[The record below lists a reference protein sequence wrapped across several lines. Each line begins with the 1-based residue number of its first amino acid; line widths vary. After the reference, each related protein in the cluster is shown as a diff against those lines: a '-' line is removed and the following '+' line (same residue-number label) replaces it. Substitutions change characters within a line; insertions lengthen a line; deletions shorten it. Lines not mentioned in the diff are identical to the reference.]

1 MAEHVQ
7 VQKKEYASRLGD
19 ASDDTPYVDDIDYN
33 EDHVDVR
40 GVFIQGD
47 SGQDEVVHLTR
58 DVTGRATFKDVE
70 NTTPLTLAQLAT
82 GGSGLTPD
90 GHKILRQLIH
100 FISDG
105 PAEGFAT
112 GAHKETTGTVFP
124 SAVIWWESSSKLKK
138 IVERLITWTGAN
150 ATTDQWK
157 VYDTDGTTVL
167 WIVTDTISYT
177 GPFETSRTR
186 AIAAGP

>member
-7 VQKKEYASRLGD
+7 IQKKEYASRGGD
-19 ASDDTPYVDDIDYN
+19 PSDDTPYVDDIDYN

-58 DVTGRATFKDVE
+58 DASGRATFADSE
-70 NTTPLTLAQLAT
+70 NTTPKTLTELVA
-82 GGSGLTPD
+82 GSGGLTEAA
-90 GHKILRQLIH
+90 HRTLRQLIH
-100 FISDG
+100 FISEG

-112 GAHKETTGTVFP
+112 GAYKEITGTVFP
-124 SAVIWWESSSKLKK
+124 TAVVWYESATKAKK

-157 VYDTDGTTVL
+157 IYDIDGTTVL

-186 AIAAGP
+186 AITAGP

>member
-1 MAEHVQ
+1 MTEHVQ
-7 VQKKEYASRLGD
+7 IQKREYASRSGD
-19 ASDDTPYVDDIDYN
+19 PNDDTPYAEDIDYN
-33 EDHVDVR
+33 EDHIDVR

-58 DVTGRATFKDVE
+58 DATGRATFKDAE
-70 NTTPLTLAQLAT
+70 NTTPLSLSQLAT

-100 FISDG
+100 FIEDG
-105 PAEGFAT
+105 PAEGFAS
-112 GAHKETTGTVFP
+112 GAYRETTGTVFP
-124 SAVIWWESSSKLKK
+124 TAVVWYETSGKTKK

-150 ATTDQWK
+150 PTTDQWK
-157 VYDTDGTTVL
+157 VYDSDGTTVL
-167 WIVTDTISYT
+167 WIVTDTISYSS
-177 GPFETSRTR
+177 PFETSRTR